1 MKSIFKSILLLA
13 ITLTLFN
20 CDNDDGNAPNIS
32 VCSYEGLTAE
42 IQGTFTLIPE
52 TDLFTDYFPNNN
64 GPGIGAYEVNQISN
78 MGGTFVV
85 TKAVT
90 VGAVDSDPEIRIN
103 DTNYSGVV
111 TCQRAGSA
119 VGDEIR
125 LDIVLASGEEVE
137 LCIVID
143 EVNP

>member
-1 MKSIFKSILLLA
+1 MKSILKTILLLA

-42 IQGTFTLIPE
+42 LQGILTLIPAS
-52 TDLFTDYFPNNN
+52 DLVTDYFPNND

-90 VGAVDSDPEIRIN
+90 NGAVDSDPEIKIN
-103 DTNYSGVV
+103 DINYSGVV

-137 LCIVID
+137 LCVVID
-143 EVNP
+143 YVTP

>member
-20 CDNDDGNAPNIS
+20 CDNDDGNAPNTS

-42 IQGTFTLIPE
+42 IPGTFTLIPE
-52 TDLFTDYFPNNN
+52 TDLYTDYFPNNN

-78 MGGTFVV
+78 MGGTFFV

>member
-1 MKSIFKSILLLA
+1 MKSILKSILLLA

-42 IQGTFTLIPE
+42 IQGTLTLIPAS
-52 TDLFTDYFPNNN
+52 DLVTDYFPNNY
-64 GPGIGAYEVNQISN
+64 GPGVGAYEVNQISN

-85 TKAVT
+85 TRAVT
-90 VGAVDSDPEIRIN
+90 NGAVDSNPEIRIN

-137 LCIVID
+137 LCVVID
-143 EVNP
+143 YVAP